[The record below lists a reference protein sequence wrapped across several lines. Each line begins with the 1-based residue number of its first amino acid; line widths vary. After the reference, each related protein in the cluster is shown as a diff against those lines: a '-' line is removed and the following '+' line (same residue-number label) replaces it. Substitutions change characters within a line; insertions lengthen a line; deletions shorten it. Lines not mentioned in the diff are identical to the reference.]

1 MLSRT
6 LNKISRAIFDISDA
20 QRKQRSKNPIPSQI
34 FDFLIDLSAFCAAL
48 LVLGMA
54 VTIGLNVLLR
64 KVFLAPIE
72 WALPM
77 TEFSLLYITFLA
89 APVVLR
95 REGHVRMSAITEQ
108 LGHEWKVRLY
118 ILGSSIGFLVCA
130 ILVWQ
135 SASATWKEIQSG
147 AVLLQGIEVRRAL
160 VTWIIP
166 YGFGL
171 LGIQFFRMGY
181 NVYRTKILG
190 SEPRETVG

>member
-6 LNKISRAIFDISDA
+6 LNKISRTIFDISDA

-95 REGHVRMSAITEQ
+95 REGHVRISASTEQ

-147 AVLLQGIEVRRAL
+147 AVLLRELKSAEHSSL
-160 VTWIIP
+160 
-166 YGFGL
+166 GL
-171 LGIQFFRMGY
+171 SRTDLDCLEYSSSEWVITSTEPKSSATNLGRQ
-181 NVYRTKILG
+181 
-190 SEPRETVG
+190 

>member
-1 MLSRT
+1 MYSRT
-6 LNKISRAIFDISDA
+6 LNTISRYIFDISEA
-20 QRKQRSKNPIPSQI
+20 QRRERAKNPLPSRVL
-34 FDFLIDLSAFCAAL
+34 DFLIDLSAFFAAL

-108 LGHEWKVRLY
+108 LGRTWKLRLY
-118 ILGSSIGFLVCA
+118 IIGSAIGFLVCA

-135 SASATWKEIQSG
+135 SANATWKEINSG

-181 NVYRTKILG
+181 NAYRFKTLG
-190 SEPRETVG
+190 DERKELEG

>member
-20 QRKQRSKNPIPSQI
+20 QRKQRSKNPIPSQV

>member
-6 LNKISRAIFDISDA
+6 LNKISRTIFDISDA

-130 ILVWQ
+130 VLVWQ

-190 SEPRETVG
+190 NEPRETVG

>member
-1 MLSRT
+1 
-6 LNKISRAIFDISDA
+6 
-20 QRKQRSKNPIPSQI
+20 
-34 FDFLIDLSAFCAAL
+34 
-48 LVLGMA
+48 
-54 VTIGLNVLLR
+54 
-64 KVFLAPIE
+64 
-72 WALPM
+72 M

>member
-20 QRKQRSKNPIPSQI
+20 QRKQRSKNPIPSQV

-130 ILVWQ
+130 ILEKQMKIVW
-135 SASATWKEIQSG
+135 
-147 AVLLQGIEVRRAL
+147 
-160 VTWIIP
+160 
-166 YGFGL
+166 
-171 LGIQFFRMGY
+171 
-181 NVYRTKILG
+181 
-190 SEPRETVG
+190 